1 MATPSEVKVG
11 MDAIAA
17 RLAEQRQ
24 TMLKVKSNAQS
35 ASDALAAI
43 PTDFADVVATVQAY
57 GTSNAF
63 EAHAKAELAKMTTE
77 FNALKTKADA
87 VAAVDLNS

>member
-1 MATPSEVKVG
+1 MATSSEVKVG

-24 TMLKVKSNAQS
+24 TMLKVKSNAQGAS
-35 ASDALAAI
+35 AALASI
-43 PTDFADVVATVQAY
+43 PADFADVIATVQAY
-57 GTSNAF
+57 GTTNVF
-63 EAHAKAELAKMTTE
+63 EAHAKAELAKMTAE